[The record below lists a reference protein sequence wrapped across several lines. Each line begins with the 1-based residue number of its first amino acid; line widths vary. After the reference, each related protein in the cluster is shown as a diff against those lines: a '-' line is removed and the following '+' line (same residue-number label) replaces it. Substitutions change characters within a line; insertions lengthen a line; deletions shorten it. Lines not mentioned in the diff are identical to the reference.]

1 MSKNKCPCKLKTI
14 FSIILYFLF
23 LGTVFATLY
32 LSIDILV
39 PSIKLSKGIE
49 TTSCHVTSTKDLT
62 TCNNLKCVDQN
73 TDIWWYNSWGST
85 YFFTYVS
92 GGTANSDY
100 NDDDD
105 GGGNKGDSGDGG
117 GGESDGGESDGG
129 ELDGDGDGG
138 GGESDG
144 GDGGD
149 DEMKKSKISLLK
161 AGLLGGSFSTS
172 TSGSAEFNG
181 YVPQEIKHKR
191 LERKLE
197 EKQQQLAR
205 SLKTATNSNNNYNN
219 NNNNN
224 NNNSSSEPDCNT
236 CYQGIFYVTYTIG
249 NGSEVES
256 SIKGLV
262 SLDYSWVSD
271 YIGKFENGSYYTCY
285 YQDSQPTNV
294 VWFKPPK
301 FNKLC
306 LAGIIVFA
314 VLSIIIIVVS
324 IILFPSG
331 GKKIR
336 RHSGF
341 YKPIA
346 SDPKLKKGS
355 NQSNTVNEYYQNDQY
370 TSQIN
375 I

>member
-1 MSKNKCPCKLKTI
+1 MSKNKNTCRLKTI

-32 LSIDILV
+32 LSIEFLV

-49 TTSCHVTSTKDLT
+49 TTSCQVTSTEDLT
-62 TCNNLKCVDQN
+62 TCNNIKCVDQN

-105 GGGNKGDSGDGG
+105 GGGNKGNSGD

-129 ELDGDGDGG
+129 ESDGDGG

-144 GDGGD
+144 GGGGD
-149 DEMKKSKISLLK
+149 DDMKKRKISLLK
-161 AGLLGGSFSTS
+161 SGSSFSTS
-172 TSGSAEFNG
+172 SGGSAEFNG

-191 LERKLE
+191 LERKLK
-197 EKQQQLAR
+197 EKQQLSR
-205 SLKTATNSNNNYNN
+205 SKTATNS
-219 NNNNN
+219 

-262 SLDYSWVSD
+262 SSDYSWVSD
-271 YIGKFENGSYYTCY
+271 YISKFDNGSYYTCY
-285 YQDSQPTNV
+285 YQDSRPTNV

-314 VLSIIIIVVS
+314 VLSIILIVVS

-331 GKKIR
+331 RKTIR
-336 RHSGF
+336 SHSGF
-341 YKPIA
+341 YKQIA
-346 SDPKLKKGS
+346 SDPKVKKGS
-355 NQSNTVNEYYQNDQY
+355 NQSNIVNEYYQNDQF